1 MRHHRGTLPS
11 RSGYNHHMQIRSI
24 LLAAA
29 MLAAG
34 ASSACRLDRRDGYG
48 ELSEQTAITDTLTK
62 IVKHAYDFSRPGVV
76 DRLLALYPDTGRVVS
91 SSGGRV
97 ITSRDSID
105 AGIRSFWAMVGQN
118 MRQPRTEWG
127 RIIIDVPSTRAAV
140 LTAEY
145 SIPHLT
151 PRNEPHRIGGAMTL
165 VFAKQGTRWVVIQEH
180 LSDAGM
186 AAADSVR

>member
-1 MRHHRGTLPS
+1 MRHHWGTPAS
-11 RSGYNHHMQIRSI
+11 RSGYNDHMQIRPI
-24 LLAAA
+24 ILAAA
-29 MLAAG
+29 ILTIAAFT
-34 ASSACRLDRRDGYG
+34 ACRLDRREGYG

-127 RIIIDVPSTRAAV
+127 RILIDVPSTRAAV

-145 SIPHLT
+145 SVPHLT

-165 VFAKQGTRWVVIQEH
+165 VFAKQGTRWVVVQEH
-180 LSDAGM
+180 LSDVGSPVS
-186 AAADSVR
+186 DSTP